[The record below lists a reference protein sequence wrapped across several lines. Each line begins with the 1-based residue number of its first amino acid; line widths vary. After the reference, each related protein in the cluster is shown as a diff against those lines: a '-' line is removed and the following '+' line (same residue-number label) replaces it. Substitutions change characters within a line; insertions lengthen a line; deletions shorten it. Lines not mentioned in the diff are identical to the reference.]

1 MASVPDTLG
10 PPRTPPTAAACST
23 QLLNAEGFAGTWP
36 CAFTLGG
43 LKDGDFICSEIP
55 PFAEGYPHLLWDGLL
70 PPLSVW
76 HGSEGIRAPTDK
88 GGPPDMGTCR
98 HRCPQ
103 AVPSKAD
110 PHLPHRETE
119 SFPPSDKGLA
129 KHTAILFLMLLDSLL
144 GDHPLQ

>member
-23 QLLNAEGFAGTWP
+23 QLLNAEGFAGAWP

-76 HGSEGIRAPTDK
+76 HGSEGIRPPQTK
-88 GGPPDMGTCR
+88 GALQTWAHADTGAHKR
-98 HRCPQ
+98 
-103 AVPSKAD
+103 VPSKAD

-119 SFPPSDKGLA
+119 SFPSSDKGLA